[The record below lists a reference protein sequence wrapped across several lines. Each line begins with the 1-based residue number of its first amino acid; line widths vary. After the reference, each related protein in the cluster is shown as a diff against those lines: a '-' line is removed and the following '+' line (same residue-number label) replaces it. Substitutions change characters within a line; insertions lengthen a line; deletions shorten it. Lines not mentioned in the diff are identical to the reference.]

1 MCVALAVVALIS
13 VAATIMLWMKYSQA
27 KSQLALQKEVF
38 ASKEGEQTAMR
49 ESLKSEFA
57 ILAMKLLDEKKSSLS
72 KTNADSVQMLFNDL
86 KGKLDKYEAE
96 LKQSAEKN
104 VDMGVQMKTH
114 VESLRKFSEET
125 KSFIDVLKGSNRI
138 QGKLGEDILESILAK
153 SELKKG
159 ENYDTQFADMAAGT
173 RPDAIIYDRNHH
185 AIIIDAKMNIADLV
199 AAYNMPDDPEHR
211 VEKERAMREHA
222 KSVRQ
227 QIDNLAR
234 KEYASN
240 VTPKEG
246 YENLPLVAM
255 FCPFNSILEAALEA
269 DPGLMQYAYEHNI
282 VIVTPITL
290 WGYLW
295 LVSWGWKRY
304 ETERRYDD
312 IQKLGGAV
320 IKAVDALM
328 GDLTDMGSALDKA
341 GSAYASLYKRMTED
355 KGQMSVKRAAQS
367 LLDYGVAAKGAPK
380 HLKSQSQ
387 ENLI

>member
-1 MCVALAVVALIS
+1 MCIVLTVVALILAVVAMAIW
-13 VAATIMLWMKYSQA
+13 AKYSQA
-27 KSQLALQKEVF
+27 MSRLVAQKEIF
-38 ASKEGEQTAMR
+38 ASKEAEQAAMR
-49 ESLKSEFA
+49 EALKSEFA
-57 ILAMKLLDEKKSSLS
+57 SLAMKLLDEKKTSLS
-72 KTNADSVQMLFNDL
+72 KTNADSLQTLFNDL
-86 KGKLDKYEAE
+86 KAKLDKYETE

-153 SELKKG
+153 SELRKG
-159 ENYDTQFADMAAGT
+159 EHYDTQFADMGAGA

-199 AAYNMPDDPEHR
+199 AAYNMPDDPAHR
-211 VEKERAMREHA
+211 DEKERAMREHA
-222 KSVRQ
+222 KSVRL

-234 KEYASN
+234 KDYAGK

-255 FCPFNSILEAALEA
+255 FCPFNSILEAALAA

-312 IQKLGGAV
+312 IQRLGGTV
-320 IKAVDALM
+320 IKAVDALL
-328 GDLTDMGSALDKA
+328 GDLENMGAALGKA
-341 GSAYASLYKRMTED
+341 KEAYDSLYKRATEE

-367 LLDYGVAAKGAPK
+367 LLNYGVAPKNAAKRLNDAER
-380 HLKSQSQ
+380 LS
-387 ENLI
+387 

>member
-1 MCVALAVVALIS
+1 MCIVLTVVALILAA
-13 VAATIMLWMKYSQA
+13 VAMAIWAKYSQA
-27 KSQLALQKEVF
+27 MSRLVAQKEIF
-38 ASKEGEQTAMR
+38 ASKEAEQAAMR
-49 ESLKSEFA
+49 EALKSEFA
-57 ILAMKLLDEKKSSLS
+57 SLAMKLLDEKKTSLS
-72 KTNADSVQMLFNDL
+72 KTNADSLQTLFNDL
-86 KGKLDKYEAE
+86 KAKLDKYETE

-153 SELKKG
+153 SELRKG
-159 ENYDTQFADMAAGT
+159 EHYDTQFADMGAGA

-199 AAYNMPDDPEHR
+199 AAYNMPDDPAHR
-211 VEKERAMREHA
+211 DEKERAMREHA
-222 KSVRQ
+222 KSVRL
-227 QIDNLAR
+227 QIDNLAG
-234 KEYASN
+234 KDYAGK

-255 FCPFNSILEAALEA
+255 FCPFNSILEAALAA

-312 IQKLGGAV
+312 IQRLGGSV
-320 IKAVDALM
+320 IKAVDALL
-328 GDLTDMGSALDKA
+328 GDLENMGAALDKA
-341 GSAYASLYKRMTED
+341 KEAYDGLYKRATEE
-355 KGQMSVKRAAQS
+355 KGQMSVKRAARS
-367 LLDYGVAAKGAPK
+367 LLNYGVAPKNAAKRLNDAER
-380 HLKSQSQ
+380 LS
-387 ENLI
+387 

>member
-1 MCVALAVVALIS
+1 MCIVLTVVALILAVVAMAIW
-13 VAATIMLWMKYSQA
+13 AKYSQA
-27 KSQLALQKEVF
+27 MSRLVAQKEIF
-38 ASKEGEQTAMR
+38 ASKEAEQAAMR
-49 ESLKSEFA
+49 EALKSEFA
-57 ILAMKLLDEKKSSLS
+57 SLAMKLLDEKKTSLS
-72 KTNADSVQMLFNDL
+72 KTNADSLQTLFNDL
-86 KGKLDKYEAE
+86 KAKLDKYETE

-114 VESLRKFSEET
+114 VESLQKFSEET

-153 SELKKG
+153 SELRKG
-159 ENYDTQFADMAAGT
+159 EHYDTQFADMGAGA

-199 AAYNMPDDPEHR
+199 AAYNMPDDPAHR
-211 VEKERAMREHA
+211 DEKERAMREHA
-222 KSVRQ
+222 KSVRL
-227 QIDNLAR
+227 QIDDLAR
-234 KEYASN
+234 KDYAGK

-255 FCPFNSILEAALEA
+255 FCPFNSILEAALAA

-312 IQKLGGAV
+312 IQRLGGSV
-320 IKAVDALM
+320 IKAVDALL
-328 GDLTDMGSALDKA
+328 GDLENMGAALGKA
-341 GSAYASLYKRMTED
+341 KEAYDSLYKRATEE

-367 LLDYGVAAKGAPK
+367 LLNYGVAPKNAAKRLNDAER
-380 HLKSQSQ
+380 LS
-387 ENLI
+387 

>member
-1 MCVALAVVALIS
+1 MCIVLTVVALILAVVAMAIW
-13 VAATIMLWMKYSQA
+13 AKYSQA
-27 KSQLALQKEVF
+27 MSRLVAQKEIF
-38 ASKEGEQTAMR
+38 ASKEAEQAAMR
-49 ESLKSEFA
+49 EALKSEFA
-57 ILAMKLLDEKKSSLS
+57 SLAMKLLDEKKTSLS
-72 KTNADSVQMLFNDL
+72 KTNADSLQTLFNDL
-86 KGKLDKYEAE
+86 KAKLDKYETE

-153 SELKKG
+153 SELRKG
-159 ENYDTQFADMAAGT
+159 EHYDTQFADMGAGA

-211 VEKERAMREHA
+211 DEKERAMRDHA
-222 KSVRQ
+222 KSVRL

-234 KEYASN
+234 KDYAGK

-255 FCPFNSILEAALEA
+255 FCPFNSILEAALAA

-312 IQKLGGAV
+312 IQRLGGTV
-320 IKAVDALM
+320 IKAVDALL
-328 GDLTDMGSALDKA
+328 GDLENMGAALGKA
-341 GSAYASLYKRMTED
+341 KEAYDSLYKRATEE

-367 LLDYGVAAKGAPK
+367 LLNYGVAPKNAAKRLNDAER
-380 HLKSQSQ
+380 LS
-387 ENLI
+387 

>member
-1 MCVALAVVALIS
+1 MCIVLTVVALILAA
-13 VAATIMLWMKYSQA
+13 VAMAIWAKYSQTM
-27 KSQLALQKEVF
+27 SRLAAQKEIF
-38 ASKEGEQTAMR
+38 ASKEAEQAAMR
-49 ESLKSEFA
+49 EALKSEFA
-57 ILAMKLLDEKKSSLS
+57 SLAMKLLDEKKTSLS
-72 KTNADSVQMLFNDL
+72 KTNADSLQTLFNDL
-86 KGKLDKYEAE
+86 KAKLDKYETE

-153 SELKKG
+153 SELRKG
-159 ENYDTQFADMAAGT
+159 EHYDTQFADMGAGA

-199 AAYNMPDDPEHR
+199 AAYNMPDDPAHR
-211 VEKERAMREHA
+211 DEKERAMREHA
-222 KSVRQ
+222 KSVRL
-227 QIDNLAR
+227 QIDNLAS
-234 KEYASN
+234 KDYAGK

-255 FCPFNSILEAALEA
+255 FCPFNSILEAALAA

-312 IQKLGGAV
+312 IQRLGGAV
-320 IKAVDALM
+320 IKAVDALL
-328 GDLTDMGSALDKA
+328 GDLENMGAALDKA
-341 GSAYASLYKRMTED
+341 KEAYDGLYKRATEE

-367 LLDYGVAAKGAPK
+367 LLNYGVAPKNAAKRLNDAER
-380 HLKSQSQ
+380 LS
-387 ENLI
+387 

>member
-1 MCVALAVVALIS
+1 MCVVLTVAVVILAA
-13 VAATIMLWMKYSQA
+13 VAIVMLVKYLQA
-27 KSQLALQKEVF
+27 RSQLMAQKEIS
-38 ASKEGEQTAMR
+38 ASKESEQAAMR

-57 ILAMKLLDEKKSSLS
+57 SLAMKLLDEKKTSLS
-72 KTNADSVQMLFNDL
+72 QTNADSVQTLFNDL
-86 KGKLDKYEAE
+86 KVKLDKYETE

-159 ENYDTQFADMAAGT
+159 EHYDTQFADMSAGA

-199 AAYNMPDDPEHR
+199 EAYNMPDDPEHR
-211 VEKERAMREHA
+211 GEKERAMREHA
-222 KSVRQ
+222 KSVRL

-234 KEYASN
+234 KDYASN

-255 FCPFNSILEAALEA
+255 FCPFNSILEAALAA

-295 LVSWGWKRY
+295 LVTWGWKRY

-312 IQKLGGAV
+312 IQKLGGSV
-320 IKAVDALM
+320 IKAVDALL
-328 GDLTDMGSALDKA
+328 GDLEDMGGALDKA
-341 GSAYASLYKRMTED
+341 KEMYESLHKRATEE

-367 LLDYGVAAKGAPK
+367 LLNYGVSPKGAAK
-380 HLKSQSQ
+380 HLKASCLDDGQ
-387 ENLI
+387 

>member
-1 MCVALAVVALIS
+1 MCIVLTVVALILAA
-13 VAATIMLWMKYSQA
+13 VAMAIWAKYSQA
-27 KSQLALQKEVF
+27 MSRLVAQKEIF
-38 ASKEGEQTAMR
+38 ASKEAEQAAMR
-49 ESLKSEFA
+49 EALKSEFA
-57 ILAMKLLDEKKSSLS
+57 SLAMKLLDEKKTSLS
-72 KTNADSVQMLFNDL
+72 KTNADSLQTLFNDL
-86 KGKLDKYEAE
+86 KAKLDKYETE

-153 SELKKG
+153 SELRKG
-159 ENYDTQFADMAAGT
+159 EHYDTQFADMGAGA

-199 AAYNMPDDPEHR
+199 AAYNMPDDPAHR
-211 VEKERAMREHA
+211 DEKERAMREHA
-222 KSVRQ
+222 KSVRL
-227 QIDNLAR
+227 QIDNLAG
-234 KEYASN
+234 KDYAGK

-255 FCPFNSILEAALEA
+255 FCPFNSILEAALAA

-312 IQKLGGAV
+312 IQRLGGAV
-320 IKAVDALM
+320 IKAVDALL
-328 GDLTDMGSALDKA
+328 GDLENMGAALDKA
-341 GSAYASLYKRMTED
+341 KEAYDGLYKRATEE

-367 LLDYGVAAKGAPK
+367 LLNYGVAPKNAAKRLNDAER
-380 HLKSQSQ
+380 LS
-387 ENLI
+387 

>member
-1 MCVALAVVALIS
+1 MCIVLTVVALILAVVAMAIW
-13 VAATIMLWMKYSQA
+13 AKYSQA
-27 KSQLALQKEVF
+27 MSRLVVQKEIF
-38 ASKEGEQTAMR
+38 ASKEAEQAAMR
-49 ESLKSEFA
+49 EALKSEFA
-57 ILAMKLLDEKKSSLS
+57 SLAMKLLDEKKTNLS
-72 KTNADSVQMLFNDL
+72 KTNADSLQTLFNDL
-86 KGKLDKYEAE
+86 KAKLDKYETE

-153 SELKKG
+153 SELRKG
-159 ENYDTQFADMAAGT
+159 EHYDTQFADMGAGA

-199 AAYNMPDDPEHR
+199 AAYNMPDDPAHR
-211 VEKERAMREHA
+211 DEKERAMREHA
-222 KSVRQ
+222 KSVRL

-234 KEYASN
+234 KDYAGK

-255 FCPFNSILEAALEA
+255 FCPFNSILEAALAA

-312 IQKLGGAV
+312 IQRLGGSV
-320 IKAVDALM
+320 IKAVDALL
-328 GDLTDMGSALDKA
+328 GDLENMGAALGKA
-341 GSAYASLYKRMTED
+341 KEAYDSLYKRATEE

-367 LLDYGVAAKGAPK
+367 LLNYGVAPKNAAKRLNDAER
-380 HLKSQSQ
+380 LS
-387 ENLI
+387 

>member
-1 MCVALAVVALIS
+1 MCIVLTVVALILAVVAMAIW
-13 VAATIMLWMKYSQA
+13 AKYSQA
-27 KSQLALQKEVF
+27 MSRLVVQKEIF
-38 ASKEGEQTAMR
+38 ASKEAEQAAMR
-49 ESLKSEFA
+49 EALKSEFA
-57 ILAMKLLDEKKSSLS
+57 SLAMKLLDEKKTSLS
-72 KTNADSVQMLFNDL
+72 KTNADSLQTLFNDL
-86 KGKLDKYEAE
+86 KAKLDKYETE

-153 SELKKG
+153 SELRKG
-159 ENYDTQFADMAAGT
+159 EHYDTQFADMGAGA

-199 AAYNMPDDPEHR
+199 AAYNMPDDPAHR
-211 VEKERAMREHA
+211 DEKERAMREHA
-222 KSVRQ
+222 KSVRL

-234 KEYASN
+234 KDYAGK

-255 FCPFNSILEAALEA
+255 FCPFNSILEAALAA

-312 IQKLGGAV
+312 IQRLGGSV
-320 IKAVDALM
+320 IKAVDALL
-328 GDLTDMGSALDKA
+328 GDLENMGAALGKA
-341 GSAYASLYKRMTED
+341 KEAYDSLYKRATEE

-367 LLDYGVAAKGAPK
+367 LLNYGVAPKNAAKRLNDAER
-380 HLKSQSQ
+380 LS
-387 ENLI
+387 

>member
-1 MCVALAVVALIS
+1 MCIVLTVVALILAVVAMAIW
-13 VAATIMLWMKYSQA
+13 AKYSQA
-27 KSQLALQKEVF
+27 MSRLVVQKEIF
-38 ASKEGEQTAMR
+38 ASKEAEQAAMR
-49 ESLKSEFA
+49 EALKSEFA
-57 ILAMKLLDEKKSSLS
+57 SLAMKLLDEKKTSLS
-72 KTNADSVQMLFNDL
+72 KTNADSLQTLFNDL
-86 KGKLDKYEAE
+86 KAKLDKYEME

-104 VDMGVQMKTH
+104 MDMGVQMKTH

-153 SELKKG
+153 SELRKG
-159 ENYDTQFADMAAGT
+159 EHYDTQFADMGAGA

-211 VEKERAMREHA
+211 DEKERAMREHA
-222 KSVRQ
+222 KSVRL

-234 KEYASN
+234 KDYAGK

-255 FCPFNSILEAALEA
+255 FCPFNSILEAALAA

-312 IQKLGGAV
+312 IQRLGGTV
-320 IKAVDALM
+320 IKAVDALL
-328 GDLTDMGSALDKA
+328 GDLENMGAALGKA
-341 GSAYASLYKRMTED
+341 KEAYDSLYKRATEE

-367 LLDYGVAAKGAPK
+367 LLNYGVAPKNAAKRLNDAER
-380 HLKSQSQ
+380 LS
-387 ENLI
+387 

>member
-1 MCVALAVVALIS
+1 MCIVLTVVALILAVVAMAIW
-13 VAATIMLWMKYSQA
+13 AKYSQA
-27 KSQLALQKEVF
+27 MSRLVVQKEIF
-38 ASKEGEQTAMR
+38 ASKEAEQAAMR
-49 ESLKSEFA
+49 EALKSEFA
-57 ILAMKLLDEKKSSLS
+57 SLAMKLLDEKKTSLS
-72 KTNADSVQMLFNDL
+72 KTNADSLQTLFNDL
-86 KGKLDKYEAE
+86 KAKLDKYETE

-153 SELKKG
+153 SELRKG
-159 ENYDTQFADMAAGT
+159 EHYDTQFADMGAGA

-199 AAYNMPDDPEHR
+199 AAYNMPDDPAHR
-211 VEKERAMREHA
+211 DEKERAMREHA
-222 KSVRQ
+222 KSVRL

-234 KEYASN
+234 KDYAGK

-255 FCPFNSILEAALEA
+255 FCPFNSILEAALAA

-312 IQKLGGAV
+312 IQRLGGSV
-320 IKAVDALM
+320 IKAVDALL
-328 GDLTDMGSALDKA
+328 GDLENMGAALGKA
-341 GSAYASLYKRMTED
+341 KEAYDSLYKRATEE

-367 LLDYGVAAKGAPK
+367 LLNYGVAPKNAAKRLNDAERI
-380 HLKSQSQ
+380 S
-387 ENLI
+387 

>member
-1 MCVALAVVALIS
+1 MCIVLTVVALILAA
-13 VAATIMLWMKYSQA
+13 VAMAIWAKYSQTM
-27 KSQLALQKEVF
+27 SRLAAQKEIF
-38 ASKEGEQTAMR
+38 ASKEAEQAAMR
-49 ESLKSEFA
+49 EALKSEFA
-57 ILAMKLLDEKKSSLS
+57 SLAMKLLDEKKTSLS
-72 KTNADSVQMLFNDL
+72 KTNADSLQTLFNDL
-86 KGKLDKYEAE
+86 KAKLDKYETE

-153 SELKKG
+153 SELRKG
-159 ENYDTQFADMAAGT
+159 EHYDTQFADMGAGA

-199 AAYNMPDDPEHR
+199 AAYNMPDDPAHR
-211 VEKERAMREHA
+211 DEKERAMREHA
-222 KSVRQ
+222 KSVRL
-227 QIDNLAR
+227 QIDNLAG
-234 KEYASN
+234 KDYAGK

-255 FCPFNSILEAALEA
+255 FCPFNSILEAALAA

-312 IQKLGGAV
+312 IQRLGGSV
-320 IKAVDALM
+320 IKAVDALL
-328 GDLTDMGSALDKA
+328 GDLENMGAALDKA
-341 GSAYASLYKRMTED
+341 KEAYDGLYKRATEE

-367 LLDYGVAAKGAPK
+367 LLNYGVAPKNAAKRLNDAER
-380 HLKSQSQ
+380 LS
-387 ENLI
+387 

>member
-1 MCVALAVVALIS
+1 MCIVLTVVALILAVVAMAIW
-13 VAATIMLWMKYSQA
+13 AKYSQA
-27 KSQLALQKEVF
+27 MSRLVAQKEIF
-38 ASKEGEQTAMR
+38 ASKEAEQAAMR
-49 ESLKSEFA
+49 EALKSEFA
-57 ILAMKLLDEKKSSLS
+57 SLAMKLLDEKKTNLS
-72 KTNADSVQMLFNDL
+72 KTNADSLQTLFNDL
-86 KGKLDKYEAE
+86 KAKLDKYEME

-153 SELKKG
+153 SELRKG
-159 ENYDTQFADMAAGT
+159 EHYDTQFADMGAGA

-211 VEKERAMREHA
+211 DEKERAMREHA
-222 KSVRQ
+222 KSVRL

-234 KEYASN
+234 KDYAGK

-255 FCPFNSILEAALEA
+255 FCPFNSILEAALAA

-312 IQKLGGAV
+312 IQRLGGTV
-320 IKAVDALM
+320 IKAVDALL
-328 GDLTDMGSALDKA
+328 GDLENMGAALGKA
-341 GSAYASLYKRMTED
+341 KEAYDSLYKRATEE

-367 LLDYGVAAKGAPK
+367 LLNYGVAPKNAAKRLNDAER
-380 HLKSQSQ
+380 LS
-387 ENLI
+387 

>member
-1 MCVALAVVALIS
+1 MCIVLTVVALILAA
-13 VAATIMLWMKYSQA
+13 VAMAIWAKYSQA
-27 KSQLALQKEVF
+27 MSRLAAQKEIF
-38 ASKEGEQTAMR
+38 ASKEAEQAAMR
-49 ESLKSEFA
+49 EALKSEFA
-57 ILAMKLLDEKKSSLS
+57 SLAMKLLDEKKTSLS
-72 KTNADSVQMLFNDL
+72 KTNADSLQTLFNDL
-86 KGKLDKYEAE
+86 KAKLDKYETE

-153 SELKKG
+153 SELRKG
-159 ENYDTQFADMAAGT
+159 EHYDTQFADMGAGA

-199 AAYNMPDDPEHR
+199 AAYNMPDDPAHR
-211 VEKERAMREHA
+211 DEKERAMREHA
-222 KSVRQ
+222 KSVRL
-227 QIDNLAR
+227 QIDNLAG
-234 KEYASN
+234 KDYAGK

-255 FCPFNSILEAALEA
+255 FCPFNSILEAALAA

-312 IQKLGGAV
+312 IQRLGGSV
-320 IKAVDALM
+320 IKAVDALL
-328 GDLTDMGSALDKA
+328 GDLENMGAALDKA
-341 GSAYASLYKRMTED
+341 KEAYDGLYKRATEE

-367 LLDYGVAAKGAPK
+367 LLNYGEKKKNAAKRLNDAER
-380 HLKSQSQ
+380 LS
-387 ENLI
+387 

>member
-1 MCVALAVVALIS
+1 MCIVLTVVALILAVVAMAIW
-13 VAATIMLWMKYSQA
+13 AKYSQA
-27 KSQLALQKEVF
+27 MSRLVAQKEIF
-38 ASKEGEQTAMR
+38 ASKEAEQAAMR
-49 ESLKSEFA
+49 EALKSEFA
-57 ILAMKLLDEKKSSLS
+57 SLAMKLLDEKKTSLS
-72 KTNADSVQMLFNDL
+72 KTNADSLQTLFNDL
-86 KGKLDKYEAE
+86 KAKLDKYETE

-153 SELKKG
+153 SELRKG
-159 ENYDTQFADMAAGT
+159 EHYDTQFADMGAGA

-185 AIIIDAKMNIADLV
+185 AVIIDAKMNIADLV
-199 AAYNMPDDPEHR
+199 AAYNMPDDPAHR
-211 VEKERAMREHA
+211 DEKERAMREHA
-222 KSVRQ
+222 KSVRL

-234 KEYASN
+234 KDYAGK

-255 FCPFNSILEAALEA
+255 FCPFNSILEAALAA

-312 IQKLGGAV
+312 IQRLGGSV
-320 IKAVDALM
+320 IKAVDALL
-328 GDLTDMGSALDKA
+328 GDLENMGAALGKA
-341 GSAYASLYKRMTED
+341 KEAYDSLYKRATEE

-367 LLDYGVAAKGAPK
+367 LLNYGVAPKNAAKRLNDAER
-380 HLKSQSQ
+380 LS
-387 ENLI
+387 

>member
-1 MCVALAVVALIS
+1 MCIVLTVVALILAVVAMAIW
-13 VAATIMLWMKYSQA
+13 AKYSQA
-27 KSQLALQKEVF
+27 MSRLVAQKEIF
-38 ASKEGEQTAMR
+38 ASKEAEQAAMR
-49 ESLKSEFA
+49 EALKSEFA
-57 ILAMKLLDEKKSSLS
+57 SLAMKLLDEKKTSLS
-72 KTNADSVQMLFNDL
+72 KTNADSLQTLFNDL
-86 KGKLDKYEAE
+86 KAKLDKYETE

-153 SELKKG
+153 SELRKG
-159 ENYDTQFADMAAGT
+159 EHYDTQFADMGAGA

-199 AAYNMPDDPEHR
+199 AAYNMPDDPAHR
-211 VEKERAMREHA
+211 DEKERAMREHA
-222 KSVRQ
+222 KSVRL
-227 QIDNLAR
+227 QIDDLAR
-234 KEYASN
+234 KDYAGK

-255 FCPFNSILEAALEA
+255 FCPFNSILEAALAA

-312 IQKLGGAV
+312 IQRLGGSV
-320 IKAVDALM
+320 IKAVDALL
-328 GDLTDMGSALDKA
+328 GDLENMGAALGKA
-341 GSAYASLYKRMTED
+341 KEAYDSLYKRATEE

-367 LLDYGVAAKGAPK
+367 LLNYGVAPKNAAKRLNDAER
-380 HLKSQSQ
+380 LS
-387 ENLI
+387 

>member
-1 MCVALAVVALIS
+1 MCIVLTVVALILAVVAMAIW
-13 VAATIMLWMKYSQA
+13 AKYSQA
-27 KSQLALQKEVF
+27 MSRLVVQKEIF
-38 ASKEGEQTAMR
+38 ASKEAEQAAMR
-49 ESLKSEFA
+49 EALKSEFA
-57 ILAMKLLDEKKSSLS
+57 SLAMKLLDEKKTNLS
-72 KTNADSVQMLFNDL
+72 KTNADSLQTLFNDL
-86 KGKLDKYEAE
+86 KAKLDKYEME

-153 SELKKG
+153 SELRKG
-159 ENYDTQFADMAAGT
+159 EHYDTQFADMGAGA

-199 AAYNMPDDPEHR
+199 AAYNMPDDPAHR
-211 VEKERAMREHA
+211 DEKERAMREHA
-222 KSVRQ
+222 KSVRL

-234 KEYASN
+234 KDYAGK

-255 FCPFNSILEAALEA
+255 FCPFNSILEAALAA

-312 IQKLGGAV
+312 IQRLGGSV
-320 IKAVDALM
+320 IKAVDALL
-328 GDLTDMGSALDKA
+328 GDLENMGAALGKA
-341 GSAYASLYKRMTED
+341 KEAYDSLYKRATEE

-367 LLDYGVAAKGAPK
+367 LLNYGVAPKNAAKRLNDAER
-380 HLKSQSQ
+380 LS
-387 ENLI
+387 

>member
-1 MCVALAVVALIS
+1 MCIVLTVVALILAVVAMAIW
-13 VAATIMLWMKYSQA
+13 AKYSQA
-27 KSQLALQKEVF
+27 MSRLVAQKEIF
-38 ASKEGEQTAMR
+38 ASKEAEQAAMR
-49 ESLKSEFA
+49 EALKSEFA
-57 ILAMKLLDEKKSSLS
+57 SLAMKLLDEKKTSLS
-72 KTNADSVQMLFNDL
+72 KTNADSLQTLFNDL
-86 KGKLDKYEAE
+86 KAKLDKYETE

-153 SELKKG
+153 SELRKG
-159 ENYDTQFADMAAGT
+159 EHYDTQFADMGAGA

-211 VEKERAMREHA
+211 DEKERAMREHA
-222 KSVRQ
+222 KSVRL

-234 KEYASN
+234 KDYAGK

-255 FCPFNSILEAALEA
+255 FCPFNSILEAALAA

-312 IQKLGGAV
+312 IQRLGGTV
-320 IKAVDALM
+320 IKAVDALL
-328 GDLTDMGSALDKA
+328 GDLENMGAALGKA
-341 GSAYASLYKRMTED
+341 KEAYDSLYKRATEE

-367 LLDYGVAAKGAPK
+367 LLNYGVAPRNAAKRLNDAER
-380 HLKSQSQ
+380 LS
-387 ENLI
+387 